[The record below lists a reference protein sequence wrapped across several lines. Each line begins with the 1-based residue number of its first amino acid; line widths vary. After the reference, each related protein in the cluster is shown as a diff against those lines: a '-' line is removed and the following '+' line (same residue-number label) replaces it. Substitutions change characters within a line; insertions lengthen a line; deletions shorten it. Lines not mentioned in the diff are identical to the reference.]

1 MSRYEEVAHWRCV
14 RVVLS
19 ADAALR
25 VQVLL
30 SCSHVFHKH
39 CLESFERYGV
49 PVASGMHTH
58 GLFSCSA
65 VWLQVCTNQ
74 SAHVPAV
81 SEGQL

>member
-49 PVASGMHTH
+49 PVASGMPTY
-58 GLFSCSA
+58 GLF
-65 VWLQVCTNQ
+65 
-74 SAHVPAV
+74 
-81 SEGQL
+81 